1 MSEIDD
7 AKARFFKE
15 VDVLDAFL
23 LGVQSTTTAEVAGAI
38 NNIRRNNLRWLSD
51 HMYSYAAAWAKAE
64 STKEA
69 K

>member
-1 MSEIDD
+1 MSDVDD

-23 LGVQSTTTAEVAGAI
+23 LGVQSTATVEVAGAI

-51 HMYSYAAAWAKAE
+51 HLYAYAAALVK
-64 STKEA
+64 SQSSKGS
-69 K
+69 